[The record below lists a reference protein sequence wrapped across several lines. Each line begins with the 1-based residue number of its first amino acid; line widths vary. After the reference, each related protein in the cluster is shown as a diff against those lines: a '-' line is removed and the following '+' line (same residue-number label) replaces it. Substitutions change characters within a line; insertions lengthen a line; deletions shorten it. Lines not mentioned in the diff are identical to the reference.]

1 MSLYPMRAA
10 LPLFLAGLSAFTAV
24 HAAAQTNGQTSLL
37 VGPTSLEFV
46 VAEGDSQPLP
56 QSVSVVS
63 NGPALSFQTHAILA
77 GTSANW
83 LSVSPIWG
91 TTPAT
96 LSVSVDASGLR
107 AGVYNGY
114 ISITSGQSASASAS
128 AMLAVTFKV
137 GVPAAAARS
146 SYNPSTETLRAF
158 PKGLTFTAHTGT
170 GVPLPQS
177 IAVPRSDR
185 EDGLTANSSAAWLSV
200 SPAKLDSSGKF
211 QEMQVSADPDGLA
224 AGQYSASVLL
234 RSASGVER
242 QVPVTF

>member
-63 NGPALSFQTHAILA
+63 NGPALSFQTHAILTS
-77 GTSANW
+77 TSANW
-83 LSVSPIWG
+83 LSVSQIWG

-96 LSVSVDASGLR
+96 LSVSVEASGLQ

-114 ISITSGQSASASAS
+114 ISITSGQSASA
-128 AMLAVTFKV
+128 MVAVTLKV

-170 GVPLPQS
+170 GIPLPQS
-177 IAVPRSDR
+177 LVVPRSDR

-211 QEMQVSADPDGLA
+211 QEMQVLADPDGLA